1 MKDSHGRTP
10 LFWAAQKNHLS
21 VAKAL
26 LQAGADPNATE
37 DGATSPFLLG
47 DLLLPIIPDSPVS
60 RDCEALINCTRP
72 GGQTPLFF
80 AAGKG
85 YHNMTKLLLN
95 HGADPKIQDNYG
107 ETALCWAAGKRCE
120 SIGRLLLHRGAIP
133 DPVGDS
139 TQSPLLWAVRSQ
151 GQCIRERLYR
161 GLPKEPGMHW
171 EDHPPSHPG
180 VIVGIFLEHGAD
192 PSFLQGVKPV
202 LSTEPPPQVIID
214 TTSFQRRL

>member
-1 MKDSHGRTP
+1 MPSKYFWAAVTGLIFGTKVDDTSPSCCDHRISRIVTLLIEAKASSFDVKDSHGRTP

-85 YHNMTKLLLN
+85 YHNMTK
-95 HGADPKIQDNYG
+95 A
-107 ETALCWAAGKRCE
+107 TARSRSRSKHSRQ
-120 SIGRLLLHRGAIP
+120 IRG
-133 DPVGDS
+133 DC
-139 TQSPLLWAVRSQ
+139 AVL
-151 GQCIRERLYR
+151 GCRE
-161 GLPKEPGMHW
+161 KM
-171 EDHPPSHPG
+171 
-180 VIVGIFLEHGAD
+180 
-192 PSFLQGVKPV
+192 
-202 LSTEPPPQVIID
+202 
-214 TTSFQRRL
+214 